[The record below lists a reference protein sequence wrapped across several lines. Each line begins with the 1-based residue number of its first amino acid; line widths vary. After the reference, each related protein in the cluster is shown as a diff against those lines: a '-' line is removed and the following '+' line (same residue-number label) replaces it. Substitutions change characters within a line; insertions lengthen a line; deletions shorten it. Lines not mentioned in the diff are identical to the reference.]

1 MAKKI
6 ALSPA
11 AIDGVTKGTLADLLT
26 PGLAI
31 EVLPSGKKRWR
42 YRRQIAGST
51 VVVTMF
57 GGLYPAR
64 AISEARAWAREQ
76 NEKVEAGLDPRAI
89 QRDERARAE
98 MTVAKAHE
106 LYMTAAREGRSSRAK
121 RPNKEKTIAGK
132 IKIYKANIA
141 PTLSHRSIY
150 DVTED
155 DLVRLVEKKGR
166 TAKSMANRL
175 AVELGVFFGWASS
188 LKGCEVGLTF
198 NPAKRLHDLHFPESP
213 RGRILDVQEIG
224 WFLQSLVPESRHFQR
239 GFLLLLLS
247 AARISEVR
255 QAKTSEI
262 HGDMWIIPASR
273 TKSSREHRIALGPW
287 GRSLMVSNHEWIFPS
302 PVNDGPLAHGI

>member
-198 NPAKRLHDLHFPESP
+198 NPAKRLHDLHFPESLMGGYWTF
-213 RGRILDVQEIG
+213 RKLVGSCNL
-224 WFLQSLVPESRHFQR
+224 WFQKVVISSA
-239 GFLLLLLS
+239 GFCCCFYPQPAFRRCDRQKPLKFMAICGLS
-247 AARISEVR
+247 R
-255 QAKTSEI
+255 QAGRKA
-262 HGDMWIIPASR
+262 PASIGLP
-273 TKSSREHRIALGPW
+273 SVHGAAL
-287 GRSLMVSNHEWIFPS
+287 
-302 PVNDGPLAHGI
+302 